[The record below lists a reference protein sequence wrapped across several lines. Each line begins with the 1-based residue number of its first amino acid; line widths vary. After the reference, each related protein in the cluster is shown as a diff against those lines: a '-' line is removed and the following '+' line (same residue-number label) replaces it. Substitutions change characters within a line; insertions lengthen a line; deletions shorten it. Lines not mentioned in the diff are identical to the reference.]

1 MVKGDSMNSKEFDAM
16 RSYARQQIRIAV
28 LRELSLL
35 KTEVRLMSE
44 NCEIATID
52 RYKVDELLD
61 KRIDFWEK
69 KND

>member
-1 MVKGDSMNSKEFDAM
+1 MKSKEFDAM
-16 RSYARQQIRIAV
+16 RSYARQQMKLAV

-35 KTEVRLMSE
+35 KTEARLMSE

-52 RYKVDELLD
+52 RYKFDELLD
-61 KRIDFWEK
+61 KRIVFWEK